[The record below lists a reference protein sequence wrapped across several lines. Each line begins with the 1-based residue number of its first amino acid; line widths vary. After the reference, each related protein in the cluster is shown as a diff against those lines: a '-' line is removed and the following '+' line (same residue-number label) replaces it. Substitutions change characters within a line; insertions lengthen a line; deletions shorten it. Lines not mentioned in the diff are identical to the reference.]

1 MTSVSQYDEAY
12 NKARKESLRKRKEC
26 VYIPQW
32 HVEEILCFLRGHIIE
47 GDVTRKQLITA
58 IDTYLAELDEAETEE
73 YVPKEKYNV

>member
-1 MTSVSQYDEAY
+1 MTSVSQYDEEY

-32 HVEEILCFLRGHIIE
+32 HVEEILHFLKGHIIE

-58 IDTYLAELDEAETEE
+58 IDTYLTELDEAETEE
-73 YVPKEKYNV
+73 YISRGKE

>member
-1 MTSVSQYDEAY
+1 MTSVSQYDEEY

-32 HVEEILCFLRGHIIE
+32 HVKEILHFLKGHIIE

-73 YVPKEKYNV
+73 YIPRGKE

>member
-1 MTSVSQYDEAY
+1 MMTCVSQYDEEY

-32 HVEEILCFLRGHIIE
+32 HVEEILRFLRGHIIE

-73 YVPKEKYNV
+73 YVPKEKK